1 MRGALTGTRAS
12 RRSVRTRGQSLVEFA
27 LLAPILIVLL
37 VGSAQIGAILYA
49 GISVASAAHDG
60 ARVASEQPINSTAF
74 ASGGAAGCG
83 TPSNPITASCPATT
97 CLTTPNNPVCE
108 AVAQS
113 KGLLGTVTTTISPS
127 TADTSPACSTKATWV
142 PDGYVTVTVSDD
154 VPIFIPFLNNML
166 ANTSG
171 GSVRTIATTVTMRVE
186 PCTMTQG
193 K

>member
-1 MRGALTGTRAS
+1 
-12 RRSVRTRGQSLVEFA
+12 VEFA
-27 LLAPILIVLL
+27 LLAPIFIILL
-37 VGSAQIGAILYA
+37 VGSAQVGAILYA

-60 ARVASEQPINSTAF
+60 ARVASEQPISSTAF
-74 ASGGAAGCG
+74 AAGGAAGAG
-83 TPSNPITASCPATT
+83 TT
-97 CLTTPNNPVCE
+97 CAVTSTNPACQ

-113 KGLLGTVTTTISPS
+113 KGLLGIVTTTVAKS
-127 TADTSPACSTKATWV
+127 TADTTPACSTNSAWV

-154 VPIFIPFLNNML
+154 VPIFIPFLNNLL

>member
-1 MRGALTGTRAS
+1 MRGALRGARAS
-12 RRSVRTRGQSLVEFA
+12 RRSVRTQGQSLVEFA
-27 LLAPILIVLL
+27 VLAPILIVLL

-60 ARVASEQPINSTAF
+60 ARVASEQPISSTAF
-74 ASGGAAGCG
+74 ASGGAAGLG
-83 TPSNPITASCPATT
+83 TTCTASPT
-97 CLTTPNNPVCE
+97 NHVCQ

-113 KGLLGTVTTTISPS
+113 QGLLGTVTTTILPS
-127 TADTSPACSTKATWV
+127 TADTTPACSTNSAAV

-171 GSVRTIATTVTMRVE
+171 GSARTIATTVTMRVE

-193 K
+193 S

>member
-1 MRGALTGTRAS
+1 MRGALRGARAS
-12 RRSVRTRGQSLVEFA
+12 RGSVRTRGQSLVEFA
-27 LLAPILIVLL
+27 LLAPILVVLL

-74 ASGGAAGCG
+74 AIGGAAGLG
-83 TPSNPITASCPATT
+83 TTCTASPT
-97 CLTTPNNPVCE
+97 NHVCQ

-113 KGLLGTVTTTISPS
+113 KGLLGTVTTTIYAGTV
-127 TADTSPACSTKATWV
+127 TAACSTNSVWA
-142 PDGYVTVTVSDD
+142 PDGYVKVRVSDD
-154 VPIFIPFLNNML
+154 VPIFIPFLNSML

-171 GSVRTIATTVTMRVE
+171 GSVRTIATTVSMRVE

-193 K
+193 H